1 MAPPMYAKS
10 EMYRLIQAQRGLRMV
25 LEKKIA
31 INPTGKSLEIAILQV
46 SYTRKHDMRKEFY
59 TMHRL

>member
-1 MAPPMYAKS
+1 MALPMYAKS
-10 EMYRLIQAQRGLRMV
+10 ETYRLVKAQRGLRMV
-25 LEKKIA
+25 LEKNIA
-31 INPTGKSLEIAILQV
+31 TNPTEKSLEIAILQV